1 MFEWY
6 VGIMLLLIL
15 FVSSRSDAGVVDS
28 LKTEIE
34 VLKEKIESLEETI
47 ESRFPDHDD
56 DEAPF

>member
-1 MFEWY
+1 
-6 VGIMLLLIL
+6 MLLLIL